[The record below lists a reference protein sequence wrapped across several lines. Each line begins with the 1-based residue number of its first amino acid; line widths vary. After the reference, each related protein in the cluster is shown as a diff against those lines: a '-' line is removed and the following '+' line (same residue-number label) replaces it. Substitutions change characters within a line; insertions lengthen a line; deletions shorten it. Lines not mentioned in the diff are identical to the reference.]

1 MTRWVLILLATNVV
15 FFLLTMMNP
24 VVGEELAY
32 VPSKLLERPWGII
45 TYMFIH
51 ADFSHI
57 LFNMLGLFFFGPRL
71 EMYIGEKRF
80 LWLYALSGLT
90 GALLSTV
97 FSPNVAII
105 GASGAVYG
113 VFLGFA
119 YFWPKEMIYIWGVFP
134 VQARWMVVGFTMLSL
149 YGGLGV
155 SRDGIAHFAHLG
167 GYLGAYLYLRFAI
180 GPDGRPSQEPQ
191 VTTKISQSDLDRW
204 NTIKGDTLHEVNR
217 EELDR
222 IKMKLAEGKGATIT
236 EAERMFLE
244 RFSGAESRD

>member
-1 MTRWVLILLATNVV
+1 MTRWVLILIVANVV
-15 FFLLTMMNP
+15 FFLLTTVNP
-24 VVGEELAY
+24 AVGYELAY
-32 VPSKLLERPWGII
+32 VPSLILERPWGIV

-51 ADFSHI
+51 GDFSHI

-71 EMYIGEKRF
+71 EMYLGEKRF
-80 LWLYALSGLT
+80 LWLYAVSGLT

-119 YFWPKEMIYIWGVFP
+119 YFWPKELIYIWGILP
-134 VQARWMVVGFTMLSL
+134 VQARWMVVGFTLLSL
-149 YGGLGV
+149 YGGLGA

-167 GYLGAYLYLRFAI
+167 GYLGAYLYLRFTI
-180 GPDGRPSQEPQ
+180 RPDGLPRPERQR
-191 VTTKISQSDLDRW
+191 TTRITQADLDRW
-204 NTIKGDTLHEVNR
+204 NAIDRNSLHEVNR

-222 IKMKLAEGKGATIT
+222 IRAKLTAGQDAGLTDT
-236 EAERMFLE
+236 ERLFLE
-244 RFSGAESRD
+244 RFSRG